1 MASLTEFGQA
11 LSNSGFDWIIDL
23 GCALMSV
30 SYFAYKI
37 KSGDSSVVEDV
48 KDVGGQFLTYT
59 GVGGQVAAIYTMVD
73 WKWALSFVATLIG
86 LWLTRQALKERRRA
100 NDLKEREL
108 NGKSDILDKA

>member
-1 MASLTEFGQA
+1 MVSLTEFSQS
-11 LSNSGFDWIIDL
+11 LVSSGFDWVIDL
-23 GCALMSV
+23 GCALMSI

-37 KSGDSSVVEDV
+37 KSGDSSLIDDA
-48 KDVGGQFLTYT
+48 KDVGGQLLTYT
-59 GVGGQVAAIYTMVD
+59 GVGGQVAAIYTSVD

-108 NGKSDILDKA
+108 NFKGEQ